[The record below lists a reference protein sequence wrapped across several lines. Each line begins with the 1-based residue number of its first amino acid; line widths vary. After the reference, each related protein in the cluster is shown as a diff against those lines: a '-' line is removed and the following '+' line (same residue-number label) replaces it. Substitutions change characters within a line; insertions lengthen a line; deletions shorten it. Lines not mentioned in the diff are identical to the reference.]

1 MDPNVGL
8 SKGFKAVII
17 NMSKELK
24 ESMKTKTDQT
34 KNTNKEAK
42 ITGEPNGNS
51 GVERYKT

>member
-1 MDPNVGL
+1 
-8 SKGFKAVII
+8 
-17 NMSKELK
+17 MSKELK